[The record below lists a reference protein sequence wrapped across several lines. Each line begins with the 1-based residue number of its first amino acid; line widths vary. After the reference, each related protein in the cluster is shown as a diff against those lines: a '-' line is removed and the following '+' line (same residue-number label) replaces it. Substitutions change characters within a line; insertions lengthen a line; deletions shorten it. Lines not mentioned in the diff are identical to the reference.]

1 MQMEERK
8 SYLKTTSM
16 LLKDSGYSKKRKGL
30 IEDVKKEKFLLEVTV
45 RKPYYFFNIFSV
57 LMMNPNQVQGYEFVL
72 MQKPYAQVFNTGLE
86 DALASC
92 GTYEVTFV
100 KYKGNYK
107 YHIGGLRYLGGY
119 DCY

>member
-1 MQMEERK
+1 
-8 SYLKTTSM
+8 
-16 LLKDSGYSKKRKGL
+16 
-30 IEDVKKEKFLLEVTV
+30 
-45 RKPYYFFNIFSV
+45 
-57 LMMNPNQVQGYEFVL
+57 